1 MCTKGTNH
9 FIFMANAERHGR
21 INKSNSNFFFLMF
34 MLHELHLLSHQF
46 VSFFFLLLLKL
57 VVILTFSIP
66 FLS

>member
-9 FIFMANAERHGR
+9 FIFMANAERRGR
-21 INKSNSNFFFLMF
+21 INKSNSFFFLMF

-57 VVILTFSIP
+57 VVILIFSIP